1 MSVAPTT
8 STSQVRRGGADATRA
23 RILEVATEMFVSN
36 GLRGTSADRI
46 IEQVGI
52 TKVTFYRHFRTKT
65 DLIVAYLGA
74 MAAREKA
81 GIEQVTENKHGIDA
95 LRAIASLIG
104 TVSCMP
110 GFRGCP
116 FINAAAETPDTD
128 DPVRTV
134 VENHRQ
140 WMREMFASIAAE
152 AGARDVD
159 GTAAQLMMLRDGAM
173 VNGYLADPADIAD
186 ELARAYEAVVAA
198 H

>member
-8 STSQVRRGGADATRA
+8 STSPVRRRGADVTRA
-23 RILEVATEMFVSN
+23 RILEVATEMFASN

-65 DLIVAYLGA
+65 DLIVAYLSD

-81 GIEQVTENKHGIDA
+81 GIEKVTENKNGIDA
-95 LRAIASLIG
+95 LRAIAGLIG

-134 VENHRQ
+134 VDNHRQ
-140 WMREMFASIAAE
+140 WMRELFASIAAE
-152 AGARDVD
+152 AGAKNVE